1 MAFAGIIIG
10 LLLIFAGVWL
20 FAMTLFLNDSQDKL
34 IEAVRFGSPFFVAGI
49 SIFVVSYYFA
59 RRK

>member
-10 LLLIFAGVWL
+10 LLLIFAGIWL
-20 FAMTLFLNDSQDKL
+20 FAMTLFLNDSPDSL
-34 IEAVRFGSPFFVAGI
+34 IAALRFGGSFFVAGLA
-49 SIFVVSYYFA
+49 IFAVSYYSA